1 MSKNQLTKEGLKQ
14 IQSDLLDFKKK
25 ADHLITQIEEVAQP
39 DESGEDS
46 LASQL
51 KVELEVVN
59 SKIASLE
66 EVLDNYEIITAK
78 KASKTVQV
86 GSKVKT
92 KITGNGERTFYVVG
106 EFEAD
111 PSQNKISSTS
121 PLGVAMIGKKV
132 KDEFSI
138 DAPAGKITY
147 KIIAIA

>member
-14 IQSDLLDFKKK
+14 IQGDLLDFKKK

>member
-14 IQSDLLDFKKK
+14 IQGNLLDFKKK

>member
-1 MSKNQLTKEGLKQ
+1 MSKNQLTKEGLQ
-14 IQSDLLDFKKK
+14 QLQNDLLNLKKK

-66 EVLDNYEIITAK
+66 EVLENYEIITTK
-78 KASKTVQV
+78 KMSKTVQV
-86 GSKVKT
+86 GSKVNT
-92 KITGNGERTFYVVG
+92 KITGKGERTFYFVG

-111 PSQNKISSTS
+111 PSQNKISSSS
-121 PLGVAMIGKKV
+121 PLGVAMIGKKA
-132 KDEFSI
+132 KDEFVI
-138 DAPAGKITY
+138 DAPGGKVTY
-147 KIIAIA
+147 KIISIA

>member
-1 MSKNQLTKEGLKQ
+1 MSKNQLTKEGLQQ
-14 IQSDLLDFKKK
+14 IQDDLSNLQKK

-66 EVLDNYEIITAK
+66 EVLENYEIVTTK
-78 KASKTVQV
+78 KTSKTVQI

-92 KITGNGERTFYVVG
+92 KIVGNGERTFYIVG

-111 PSQNKISSTS
+111 PSQNKVSSSS
-121 PLGVAMIGKKV
+121 PLGVAMIGKKA
-132 KDEFSI
+132 KDEFVI
-138 DAPAGKITY
+138 DAPGGKVTY